1 MFFKNRVRV
10 KSGSESNE
18 GTTDSTGSSHIR
30 NKWLGLSL
38 GEEKKMRKQKAKATF
53 IRAVRWYCLRPEY
66 SYVVLYVRTVP
77 TYGVVL
83 KLETVGTEIRSR
95 VPTQT
100 SLLRTN
106 YRQWRVVYVRC
117 TVPYWYLL
125 LRTPYLCTPT
135 YLHYSTSTST
145 YIPARQGTYDIRAC
159 SGWKK

>member
-66 SYVVLYVRTVP
+66 SYPVCGIVCTYRTYVWCGAKTRNGRDGNSFTGTYSDQSPTHELQTVESGVRTV
-77 TYGVVL
+77 YGTVL
-83 KLETVGTEIRSR
+83 
-95 VPTQT
+95 VPTFT
-100 SLLRTN
+100 YSVFM
-106 YRQWRVVYVRC
+106 YSYVL
-117 TVPYWYLL
+117 TLQYKYE
-125 LRTPYLCTPT
+125 
-135 YLHYSTSTST
+135 YLHTSQAG
-145 YIPARQGTYDIRAC
+145 YV
-159 SGWKK
+159 